1 MWYKYMI
8 AANFH
13 GAPCRLRVALS
24 ASVWLLDVGLLIVIS
39 EWWVVTNFTLK
50 LGNFEVHSL
59 AIKARISS
67 WCRCRCMDKDALKIP
82 VFLFC
87 FFLLICII
95 GPFRGFIFKTLVIW
109 LTKTTKETRNSS
121 FYIFIAFVLA
131 DNVTTRVVTS
141 KDL

>member
-8 AANFH
+8 ANFRR
-13 GAPCRLRVALS
+13 APCRLRVALS
-24 ASVWLLDVGLLIVIS
+24 ASVWLFDVGLLIVIS

-59 AIKARISS
+59 AMKARISS
-67 WCRCRCMDKDALKIP
+67 WCRCMDKDALKIP

>member
-8 AANFH
+8 ANFR

-39 EWWVVTNFTLK
+39 EWWVVTNFTHK

-67 WCRCRCMDKDALKIP
+67 WCRCMDKDALKIP